1 MHCNALHAQCG
12 EQAGWIGA
20 GGARATQW
28 GKMRRRWA
36 QNRLSRTAEA
46 ARREPDALL
55 HEGDRDGREAAVGA
69 GLLSQV
75 AGGCLDRGVPPL
87 RGAFPVGGA
96 LVGVTPALA
105 HGSTPRTLS
114 ICELTDP
121 ETHGRSQNVLC
132 LTRK

>member
-1 MHCNALHAQCG
+1 MDWRWRRARNEKSG
-12 EQAGWIGA
+12 IERT
-20 GGARATQW
+20 GGAQFAPRTVASAAEQPSAVLPW
-28 GKMRRRWA
+28 GEK
-36 QNRLSRTAEA
+36 E
-46 ARREPDALL
+46 
-55 HEGDRDGREAAVGA
+55 GREGAAGV
-69 GLLSQV
+69 GLLSEV

>member
-1 MHCNALHAQCG
+1 MRGTGGLDWRWWCARNEKSG
-12 EQAGWIGA
+12 NERT
-20 GGARATQW
+20 GGAELTFTYRGGSW
-28 GKMRRRWA
+28 GK
-36 QNRLSRTAEA
+36 
-46 ARREPDALL
+46 PDALL

-69 GLLSQV
+69 GLLSKV